1 MNNSKSKFITYIY
14 KITSKQDK
22 FKLFIGST
30 KQKIKTLF
38 SFFLKDIE
46 KNKNHPNNLYKW
58 IKNLDKTFLKIKL
71 LKSYAVNN
79 KEEQR
84 EKEKK
89 WINKY
94 KKDGFIV
101 INNPFNE
108 SKNNVTK
115 IKEKKLYVCFENISI
130 NELILNYGSNILS
143 ISKKPFLLSEDNL
156 DKVRLETDIKN
167 MSTPILPPPPN
178 TIPPL
183 NLPPPPNTIPP
194 SKVLFPSKKI
204 KNKTKQ
210 KEKLLPITCG
220 GYMNELKNLLLKRRN
235 SKLGITEIVQ
245 KNIGNKIKKKKIKYI
260 PIPVNKKPMNFV
272 EELKM
277 KMKPLY

>member
-1 MNNSKSKFITYIY
+1 MSDLNNNKFIIYIY

-22 FKLFIGST
+22 FKLFIGSS
-30 KQKIKTLF
+30 KQKVKSLF

-58 IKNLDKTFLKIKL
+58 IKNLEKTFLKIKL
-71 LKSYAVNN
+71 LKAYPVNN

-84 EKEKK
+84 EKEKR

-94 KKDGFIV
+94 KKDGFSV
-101 INNPFNE
+101 IHNPFNE
-108 SKNNVTK
+108 KNTK
-115 IKEKKLYVCFENISI
+115 KESKLYVCFENISI
-130 NELILNYGSNILS
+130 DDLVLRYKSNILS
-143 ISKKPFLLSEDNL
+143 ISKKPFKFL
-156 DKVRLETDIKN
+156 DIKN
-167 MSTPILPPPPN
+167 NENKNLINNKSEIPPPPLFSPN
-178 TIPPL
+178 IKIL
-183 NLPPPPNTIPP
+183 N
-194 SKVLFPSKKI
+194 I
-204 KNKTKQ
+204 KSNKPFNNKP
-210 KEKLLPITCG
+210 KEKLLPIKGG

-245 KNIGNKIKKKKIKYI
+245 NNLGSNIKRKKINYI
-260 PIPVNKKPMNFV
+260 PIPINKKPINFV